1 MDRRHFLQLSTLA
14 AGATLPRLR
23 VFGQQPPATAAELV
37 IDTAKPGHRIAP
49 DFTGLSY
56 ESAQLSDPQFFAG
69 DNAQLIGLLRRLGN
83 TGVLRI
89 GGNTSEYC
97 FWKSDPQS
105 VSTGEQAPTHGPVGP
120 DPGHKVPPR
129 RIIQPQAIRNLR
141 EFLDATGWSLIYGL
155 NMGLGTP
162 EAAADEAAYVT
173 DTIGERL
180 IAFQLCNEPDL
191 FHNNGIRPAG
201 YDYAQFAVEWERFF
215 RAIRARVPKASF
227 AGPDTAFNNEWL
239 VPFARQFK
247 QDVRFVSQ
255 HYYAEGPPSDP
266 SMTLDRLLHPDPKL
280 EQEFAGMRQMTADTG
295 LPFRLAETNSCYAAG
310 KQGVSNTFGAA
321 LWGTDLMYR
330 LAQAGGE
337 GINFHGGG
345 YGWYTPVAGT
355 RENGFLA
362 RPLYYGMLLF
372 AQAGAGQL
380 LESTLTAS
388 GRPVTGQLR
397 AYVLRTADGR
407 YKVQVLNLSDSESVR
422 LAIPSQGA
430 NHATVL
436 RLLAP
441 RLDDTTDVT
450 LGTSVVGG
458 AGAWTPE
465 APQSLPATNGSVTI
479 EIPAASGA
487 LVTFG

>member
-1 MDRRHFLQLSTLA
+1 MFA
-14 AGATLPRLR
+14 AGAKLPGLR
-23 VFGQQPPATAAELV
+23 IFGQAAAAAQLI
-37 IDTAKPGHRIAP
+37 IDTSKPWKRIAP

-56 ESAQLSDPQFFAG
+56 ESAQLSDPQFFSG
-69 DNAQLIGLLRRLGN
+69 DNAQLIGLVRRLGK

-97 FWKSDPQS
+97 FWKSDPQQGAS
-105 VSTGEQAPTHGPVGP
+105 AAQPTAGAPMGP

-129 RIIQPQAIRNLR
+129 RVIQPQAVRNLR

-162 EAAADEAAYVT
+162 AAAADEAASVI
-173 DTIGERL
+173 DTIGDRL
-180 IAFQLCNEPDL
+180 IVFQLCNEPDL
-191 FHNNGIRPAG
+191 FYKNGIRPAG
-201 YDYAQFAVEWERFF
+201 YNYAQFAVEWQRFF
-215 RAIRARVPKASF
+215 QAIRARVPKASF

-239 VPFARQFK
+239 APFARQFK
-247 QDVRFVSQ
+247 EDVRFVSQ

-280 EQEFAGMRQMTADTG
+280 EREFAGMRQMTADTG

-310 KQGVSNTFGAA
+310 KQGVSDTFGAA
-321 LWGTDLMYR
+321 LWGADLMYR

-345 YGWYTPVAGT
+345 YGWYTPIAGT

-372 AQAGAGQL
+372 AQAGGGQL
-380 LESTLTAS
+380 LESTLATL
-388 GRPVTGQLR
+388 GGHPVTEQLR
-397 AYVLRTADGR
+397 AYALRAEDGR
-407 YKVQVLNLSDSESVR
+407 RKVQVLNLSATEDVR
-422 LAIPSQGA
+422 LSIAAGPNSGR
-430 NHATVL
+430 ATVL
-436 RLLAP
+436 RLTG
-441 RLDDTTDVT
+441 RLNDTTDVT
-450 LGTSVVGG
+450 LGASVVGD

-465 APQSLPATNGSVTI
+465 PPQTIQLSQGSVAVD
-479 EIPAASGA
+479 IPAASAA
-487 LVTFG
+487 LVTFLG

>member
-1 MDRRHFLQLSTLA
+1 MP
-14 AGATLPRLR
+14 GLR
-23 VFGQQPPATAAELV
+23 VFGQQPPPADVHLI
-37 IDTAKPGHRIAP
+37 IDTAKPGKRIGS

-56 ESAQLSDPQFFAG
+56 ESAQLSDPQFFSG
-69 DNAQLIGLLRRLGN
+69 DNAQLIGLIRRLGKA
-83 TGVLRI
+83 GVLRI

-97 FWKSDPQS
+97 FWKSDPQQDAS
-105 VSTGEQAPTHGPVGP
+105 ATQKAAQAPAPQGPVGP

-129 RIIQPQAIRNLR
+129 RVIQPQAVRNLR

-173 DTIGERL
+173 DTIGDRL

-191 FHNNGIRPAG
+191 FYKNGIRPAG
-201 YDYAQFAVEWERFF
+201 YNYAQFAVEWQRFF
-215 RAIRARVPKASF
+215 QAIRARVPKANF

-239 VPFARQFK
+239 VPFAKQFK

-255 HYYAEGPPSDP
+255 HYYAEGPPADP

-280 EQEFAGMRQMTADTG
+280 QQEFAGMRQMTDDTG

-310 KQGVSNTFGAA
+310 KQGVSDTFGAA

-345 YGWYTPVAGT
+345 YGWYTPIAGT

-380 LESTLTAS
+380 LESTLDGGGHPAA
-388 GRPVTGQLR
+388 GQVR
-397 AYVLRTADGR
+397 TYVLRGEDGR
-407 YKVQVLNLSDSESVR
+407 HKVQVLNLSDSQSVR
-422 LAIPSQGA
+422 LTIPAGQGA
-430 NHATVL
+430 GSATVL
-436 RLLAP
+436 RLSAP
-441 RLDDTTDVT
+441 RLEDTTDVT
-450 LGTSVVGG
+450 LGTSVVGD
-458 AGAWTPE
+458 AGVWTP
-465 APQSLPATNGSVTI
+465 AALPSLPVTDGSSVI

-487 LVTFG
+487 LITFR